1 MRFSYLQGHIP
12 TMLRTQYRCH
22 PIISD
27 LANSLFYQGHLLD
40 GIQEADRKP
49 VLVKTHHSFV
59 HLHVHVHADKTPQ
72 YFTLYF
78 CCFWQHITILYLLLL
93 QTTHHDTVSLLLQ
106 TVYQHRFILTFVW
119 SIIFQ
124 DILPTLC
131 FYDVSN
137 GQESSD
143 SSGSFSNEKEADFVS
158 FLIEVLLSAGVDA
171 ASIGVITLYKSQMYS
186 ILVKL
191 GTSR

>member
-1 MRFSYLQGHIP
+1 MFLSPGSHPHHAENTVPLPPRHQWPCQQFILPRPATGWDSRSRQGTCAGKNSSHFCIP
-12 TMLRTQYRCH
+12 TCRLNT
-22 PIISD
+22 
-27 LANSLFYQGHLLD
+27 
-40 GIQEADRKP
+40 
-49 VLVKTHHSFV
+49 
-59 HLHVHVHADKTPQ
+59 
-72 YFTLYF
+72 
-78 CCFWQHITILYLLLL
+78 TILYLRCCRQHFTTLCLL
-93 QTTHHDTVSLLLQ
+93 
-106 TVYQHRFILTFVW
+106 YQHKFILNFVW
-119 SIIFQ
+119 FIIFQ

-158 FLIEVLLSAGVDA
+158 FLIEVLLNAGVDA